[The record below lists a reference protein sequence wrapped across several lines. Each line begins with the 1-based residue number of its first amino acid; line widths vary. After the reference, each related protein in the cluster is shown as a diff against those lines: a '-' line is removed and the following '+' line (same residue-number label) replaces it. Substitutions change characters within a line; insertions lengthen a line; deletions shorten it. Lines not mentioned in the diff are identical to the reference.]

1 MRSKGRLLAQYF
13 LFIFIATL
21 GATLALATEEERV
34 PLPGHVLPFLSQAK
48 LLPTQKSDSTPI
60 ILTVVLK
67 RTDQK
72 GFSAY
77 LTDVYD
83 PSSPNY
89 LNFLTPTGV
98 SDRFGPSQM
107 RYEEIQSFFKGHGFS
122 ISEQSDN
129 RITLIIEGTRLQVTN
144 ALGVKIRDYSAG
156 GGFRSAISSDPA
168 LPDHLAASVLA
179 VIGLNEG
186 ISASPLS
193 DAVSKAWDS
202 IIEKVKELFPIIEQL
217 QQAAAASSNVQGQ
230 VTGGRRNVG
239 LSKPQTIGLTAFDR
253 FRITDLEDYLA
264 LTGGMQDQISRISE
278 IQVGPEAAVLGQG
291 QFEVVLDVSLILTLA
306 PDAQI
311 RVYHSRLGL
320 AGGFQSQFNAMIN
333 DGVDIISNSW
343 GYCENQTTLA
353 DVESIEA
360 ILQTAKASGISMF
373 SASGDTGSTCLNGS
387 PNTVTVPASSPSA
400 TAVGG
405 ITPQYE
411 QAFLYGAEEWWDG
424 SASTPTTGQGGFGT
438 SRFFDRPSYQDDQT
452 TAAMRSIPDVSILAD
467 PAKGVVLCI
476 EDLGGCPTPLFYGG
490 TSMGAPIWA
499 ALTAQL
505 NAELGQN
512 LGSANSLF
520 YSLDGTNAFRSAA
533 SLGSDFGQVGL
544 GTPNF
549 SELLR
554 LISTVSLGAPVADLS
569 SAFTTIPVEQSL
581 SRANSIPADGVT
593 SGGIVVILRDASN
606 YVVANKT
613 IVLEPSPGSGVTI
626 SPLSA
631 VTNAA
636 NGAAFFEITNLVP
649 EDVSFTV
656 RNQTDGFVL
665 DDQPAMR
672 FIVPPATTA
681 GISALSSTVPADGTT
696 TTVTVTLRDVLDRP
710 TPGKLIKLSQSEGSR
725 SSITSPI
732 PAVTDANG
740 EIDFTVSNLHNE
752 TVTYTAVDVT
762 DGDLPVPGTAEIQ
775 FTDSAG
781 LACAGPPPT
790 AAPGYDIQPFVTGL
804 LSGPLSFGG
813 ITFNGCSGATGMA
826 FDDAGNFYVS
836 SLVSGR
842 IYKTD
847 LQGGVADE
855 TTLLSDALGPAVT
868 GLTFGADGKFYASR
882 SGNVNQDVVEVDPVT
897 GAILR
902 EDVGL
907 VSLCAFGLATDPLSG
922 DLFVG
927 DFCNIGGSRDIFRIA
942 DPGSPNPV
950 TSVYV
955 TTPAPD
961 LVNGQI
967 AFAPNGTMY
976 FRNGGGYLVQV
987 AGTDQPSPDLA
998 RIDLTN
1004 PNPFGNFGM
1013 TIGAIDENGAALSV
1027 IGNGAPD
1034 PDHGDDQ
1041 AGMTAVYALGDNPTS
1056 VTTHLLNGQAL
1067 VNLIGPNGCLYM
1079 AVWDTAYRLTNDDGT
1094 CPLRALDSDPSLV
1107 VTPAIASPNP
1117 TQGDEQTITA
1127 RFINADP
1134 PEGTAV
1140 TFAINGA
1147 NVDFRLAR
1155 TDADGAATATYI
1167 GVNAGLDFVTAT
1179 ASLAGEQLDSNRARI
1194 IWETGD
1200 STSFLTL
1207 NGSVLSA
1214 FEGRC
1219 TTVTASLADISEDP
1233 VLDIEGATIDFALG
1247 GKTCSAVTDENGVAT
1262 CSMRTIA
1269 AGTYELAATYAGSS
1283 EFRPASDARA
1293 FQLFEDLNNGVVF
1306 ETGFGLCPD
1315 GR

>member
-1 MRSKGRLLAQYF
+1 MWSKGRLLTLKVLF
-13 LFIFIATL
+13 LLIASVGASAIFA
-21 GATLALATEEERV
+21 AEEKRV
-34 PLPGHVLPFLSQAK
+34 PLPGHVLPFLNQAK
-48 LLPTQKSDSTPI
+48 LLPSQKSDSTPI
-60 ILTVVLK
+60 TLTIVLK

-72 GFSAY
+72 GFDAY
-77 LTDVYD
+77 LRDVYD
-83 PSSPNY
+83 PTSPNY
-89 LNFLTPTGV
+89 LNFLTPKEV
-98 SDRFGPSQM
+98 SSRFGPSQ
-107 RYEEIQSFFKGHGFS
+107 RHYEELQSFFQDHGFT
-122 ISEQSDN
+122 ISGRSDN
-129 RITLIIEGTRLQVTN
+129 RITLNLEGTRQQAGR
-144 ALGVKIRDYSAG
+144 ALDVQINDYSARG
-156 GGFRSAISSDPA
+156 TNRSAISNNPA
-168 LPDHLAASVLA
+168 LPEHLASSVLA

-186 ISASPLS
+186 IPPAPLA
-193 DAVSKAWDS
+193 DAVLKAWKS
-202 IIEKVKELFPIIEQL
+202 IVDKVEELFPIIGQL
-217 QQAAAASSNVQGQ
+217 QRAAAESGNVQRR
-230 VTGGRRNVG
+230 VTGGRSSAG
-239 LSKPQTIGLTAFDR
+239 LTKPQTIGLTAFDR
-253 FRITDLEDYLA
+253 FRFTDLEDYLA
-264 LTGGMQDQISRISE
+264 LTGGMQDQISNVSE
-278 IQVGPEAAVLGQG
+278 IQIGTGAVLGEG
-291 QFEVVLDVSLILTLA
+291 QFEVVLDISLILTLA

-343 GYCENQTTLA
+343 GYCENQTSLA

-387 PNTVTVPASSPSA
+387 PDTVTVPASSPSA

-411 QAFLYGAEEWWDG
+411 QAFLYGTEEWWDG
-424 SASTPTTGQGGFGT
+424 STSTPTTGQGGFGT
-438 SRFFDRPSYQDDQT
+438 SRFFDRPSYQDGQT
-452 TAAMRSIPDVSILAD
+452 TEPMRSLPDVSILAD

-476 EDLGGCPTPLFYGG
+476 DDSGGCPTPLFYGG

-505 NAELGQN
+505 NTELGQN
-512 LGSANSLF
+512 LGAANSLF
-520 YSLDGTNAFRSAA
+520 YSLAGTNAFRSPAT
-533 SLGSDFGQVGL
+533 LGSDFAHVGL

-554 LISTVSLGAPVADLS
+554 LILTDNLGIPVANLS
-569 SAFTTIPVEQSL
+569 SAFATIPVEQSL
-581 SRANSIPADGVT
+581 SQANSIPADGIS
-593 SGGIVVILRDASN
+593 SGGVVVILRDASN
-606 YVVANKT
+606 YTVANKT
-613 IVLEPSPGSGVTI
+613 IVLEPDPGSSVVV

-636 NGAAFFEITNLVP
+636 NGAAFFEVTNLVP
-649 EDVSFTV
+649 ENVSFTV

-665 DDQPAMR
+665 DDQPTIQ
-672 FIVPPATTA
+672 FVVPPAATA

-696 TTVTVTLRDVLDRP
+696 TTVTVTLRDALDRP
-710 TPGKLIKLSQSEGSR
+710 TPGKLIKLSQSEGGR

-740 EIDFTVSNLHNE
+740 EIEFTVSNLFNE

-775 FTDSAG
+775 FTDSDG
-781 LACAGPPPT
+781 LACKGPPPT
-790 AAPGYDIQPFVTGL
+790 AAPGYDLQPFVTGL

-897 GAILR
+897 GAIVR
-902 EDVGL
+902 DDVGV

-927 DFCNIGGSRDIFRIA
+927 DFCNVGGSRDIFRIA
-942 DPGSPNPV
+942 DPGGPAPV

-955 TTPAPD
+955 STPAPD
-961 LVNGQI
+961 FVNGQI
-967 AFAPNGTMY
+967 AFAPDGTMY

-987 AGTDQPSPDLA
+987 AGTDQPSPDLT

-1013 TIGAIDENGAALSV
+1013 TIGAVDENGAALSV

-1034 PDHGDDQ
+1034 PDYGDDQ

-1079 AVWDTAYRLTNDDGT
+1079 AVWDSVYRLTNEDGT
-1094 CPLRALDSDPSLV
+1094 CPLRALDSGPSLA
-1107 VTPAIASPNP
+1107 VTPNEASPNP

-1155 TDADGAATATYI
+1155 TDSSGAATTTYI
-1167 GVNAGLDFVTAT
+1167 GVNSGLDFVTAT
-1179 ASLAGEQLDSNRARI
+1179 ASFDGEQLDSNSARI
-1194 IWETGD
+1194 MWDTGD

-1207 NGSVLSA
+1207 NGSTLSA
-1214 FEGRC
+1214 LEGRC
-1219 TTVTASLADISEDP
+1219 TTVSASLADISEDP
-1233 VLDIEGATIDFALG
+1233 VLDIEGATINFALG
-1247 GKTCSAVTDENGVAT
+1247 GKTCSAVTNESGVAT
-1262 CSMRTIA
+1262 CSMRTVA
-1269 AGTYELAATYAGSS
+1269 AGTYELTATYAGSS